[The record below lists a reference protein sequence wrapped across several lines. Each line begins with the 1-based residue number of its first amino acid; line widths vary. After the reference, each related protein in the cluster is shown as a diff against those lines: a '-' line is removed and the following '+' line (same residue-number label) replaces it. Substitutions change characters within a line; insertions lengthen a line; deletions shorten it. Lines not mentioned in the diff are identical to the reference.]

1 MINTKYFL
9 LSSLLVLLRSEEEEE
24 DNDACIYTPA
34 YIFFVHMHAYASST
48 FDEYFY

>member
-9 LSSLLVLLRSEEEEE
+9 LSSLLVLLRSEEEE